1 MKGNQNNMLML
12 LSPSA
17 AQQIKELEGGIP
29 PTLHNGPLPVLSLR
43 VIPESMTFWTLI
55 EPQFNTEY
63 RDRGNRNL
71 AFLYWSEPS

>member
-17 AQQIKELEGGIP
+17 AQQIKELEERGIL

-43 VIPESMTFWTLI
+43 VIPEV
-55 EPQFNTEY
+55 
-63 RDRGNRNL
+63 
-71 AFLYWSEPS
+71 